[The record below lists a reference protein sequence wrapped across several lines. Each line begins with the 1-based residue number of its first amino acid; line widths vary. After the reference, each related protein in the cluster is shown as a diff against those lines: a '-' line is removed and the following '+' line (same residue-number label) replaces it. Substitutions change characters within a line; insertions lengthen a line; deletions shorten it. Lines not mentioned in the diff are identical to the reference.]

1 MHSHICMYFF
11 QIQGCLC
18 CFTLQVLPST
28 QVNNLFKASSKEKI
42 TTLDISVASLVC
54 QALRVPPEPGEPQD
68 HTDALVFQEE
78 MAEMA
83 GREKKVKKGV
93 QVLNICII

>member
-1 MHSHICMYFF
+1 MYFF

-28 QVNNLFKASSKEKI
+28 QANNLFKASSKEKI
-42 TTLDISVASLVC
+42 TTPDTSAASLVC
-54 QALRVPPEPGEPQD
+54 QALQVPPEPADPRG

-78 MAEMA
+78 MVEMA
-83 GREKKVKKGV
+83 GREKKVKKGA
-93 QVLNICII
+93 QVLNICVT